1 VRDFDPA
8 AEDVGGSAAGPVMDG
23 QLRRRPGPVTASG
36 RHQAKVAWRDPVRR
50 PGWRS
55 RYVGGGASL
64 RCWPDEVVARAR
76 TARRDAWLA
85 VQDLP
90 SYQPAEQ
97 DVQRVLGMMTK
108 VLRRGTCPPVPASAE
123 NALLEHLR
131 LDGHVLPNRVTLSVP
146 HPPGLRM
153 LLAALGRWHKDQLDP
168 GIELGSDDELIA
180 ATALLDQL
188 GGHGERVLPQAP
200 LDQLARSRGH
210 DAGGKRRLDFLVR
223 DDAGGLL
230 ALEVDG
236 TQHLTA
242 ARVDHDRDTLLAEVG
257 IRVER
262 VDAAAVRRGE
272 MPVVGSPA
280 GPGEPAPLVDGAL
293 AMDRL
298 FLALCEAVSR
308 GFLLGD
314 SWTIELHD
322 DSGLGHLGL
331 PAYLSLL
338 SAIDALWAGDVAPRR
353 VTVQRSGEPAL
364 AWHRAAPAWV
374 PTTASDVAPDLRVVL
389 DLWHSALHVLPALDE
404 LPTIVVRGASL
415 PVPLLTRASEP
426 AARIPSRIASADL
439 PDALRLVLREIFDK
453 PDFLDGQLDAVVE
466 VLQGRDCVVL
476 LPTGA
481 GKSLIYQLAGMLLP
495 GRTIVVDPLVALMED
510 QVRGLAS
517 YGVDRVVD
525 ISSQTTSEGRLDS
538 ALQEVAAGDALFVFI
553 APERLQ
559 QQRFRDAMRELAQTT
574 PVNLAVV
581 DEAHCV
587 SEWGHDFRTAYLR
600 LGEVLRRVCR
610 DGAGVAPPILA
621 LTGTASRAVL
631 RDVLAELEIRPGS
644 PYTLVKPRT
653 LDRPELLF
661 DIVRTQPS
669 EAQATFVGLLR
680 SLPGRF
686 GVPPEEFFAADG
698 ARTYSGIVFAP
709 HVNGQY
715 GVMQLAQ
722 KAAAALGE
730 PVLPYSGSAPTGADR
745 GAWEQRK
752 RDNAAAFINDTVPL
766 LVATKAFGMGI
777 DKPNIRYV
785 VHVGIPG
792 SIEAYYQ
799 EVGRAGRDRRPAN
812 CLLLFSEFSESVSRS
827 KLDEATDL
835 EQVRALGTSSRQ
847 AADDI
852 DRQLFFHLR
861 SFAGVDVEMA
871 ALEQI
876 LAEFGDLRRPRG
888 IELPMG
894 RDQDRDSTERA
905 LHRLRLL
912 GVVADY
918 LVDWGG
924 RRFDVV
930 LTGAGS
936 PQIVDA
942 FLQYVEQAQPGRA
955 ASYAAIVAGEH
966 WEKPEQAV
974 PGCARL
980 LIGFVYDTVERAR
993 RRSLREM
1000 WLAARESAGDAAL
1013 RRRVLDY
1020 LSEGD
1025 VAPLLER
1032 LAEER
1037 VFRFTD
1043 WTRAMVDLVRPDE
1056 AQEWR
1061 GSAARLLVSYP
1072 DHPGLLL
1079 ARSISELTDPAGSL
1093 SEAGA
1098 TLTACIQSARARYGA
1113 DEATTGAALTWATG
1127 RFLQRGDAAAAAV
1140 VAATGRQQLPGWAP
1154 PAFGELTATPGAAV
1168 IDLEIRLERAVHLLD
1183 TLTSIGGI

>member
-1 VRDFDPA
+1 VA
-8 AEDVGGSAAGPVMDG
+8 K
-23 QLRRRPGPVTASG
+23 SG
-36 RHQAKVAWRDPVRR
+36 IHRAKVAWRDPVRR
-50 PGWRS
+50 PGWRT
-55 RYVGGGASL
+55 RYVGGAASL
-64 RCWPDEVVARAR
+64 RCWPKAVLVRARA
-76 TARRDAWLA
+76 ARRDAWLA

-90 SYQPAEQ
+90 SYRPAED

-108 VLRRGTCPPVPASAE
+108 LLRRGACPPVPSSAE
-123 NALLEHLR
+123 NALLAHLQ
-131 LDGHVLPNRVTLSVP
+131 LDGPAVPNRVTAAVP
-146 HPPGLRM
+146 RAPAGAT
-153 LLAALGRWHKDQLDP
+153 LLAALGHWRPDELDAA
-168 GIELGSDDELIA
+168 IQLGSDEELIA
-180 ATALLDQL
+180 VGALLDQV
-188 GGHGERVLPQAP
+188 GGHGERIMPQAP
-200 LDQLARSRGH
+200 LDQLARSCGH
-210 DAGGKRRLDFLVR
+210 DAGGARRLDFLVH
-223 DDAGGLL
+223 DDTGGMV

-236 TQHLTA
+236 TQHRGTTA
-242 ARVDHDRDTLLAEVG
+242 VDADRDAVMAAIG
-257 IRVER
+257 VRVTR
-262 VDAAAVRRGE
+262 ADAVAVRRGE
-272 MPVVGSPA
+272 TPVVGSPVEA
-280 GPGEPAPLVDGAL
+280 GQPAPLIDGAF
-293 AMDRL
+293 AIDRL
-298 FLALCEAVSR
+298 FLAVTEAVSR
-308 GFLLGD
+308 GFLLGE
-314 SWTIELHD
+314 SWTVELRD
-322 DSGLGHLGL
+322 TSGLGHLGL

-338 SAIDALWAGDVAPRR
+338 AAIDALWAGDVAPRR
-353 VTVQRSGEPAL
+353 VTLRRPDEPPLGWHRSGLTWSPCSAS
-364 AWHRAAPAWV
+364 HAAA
-374 PTTASDVAPDLRVVL
+374 DVRVVL
-389 DLWHSALHVLPALDE
+389 DLSHSPLHALPELDD
-404 LPTIVVRGASL
+404 LPTIVVRGARL

-426 AARIPSRIASADL
+426 TARIPSRMGGLDL
-439 PDALRLVLREIFDK
+439 PEALRLVVREIFDK

-510 QVRGLAS
+510 QVRGLGS
-517 YGVDRVVD
+517 YGIDRVVD
-525 ISSQTTSEGRLDS
+525 ISSQTTAAGRLDS

-600 LGEVLRRVCR
+600 LGAVLRHVCR

-631 RDVLAELEIRPGS
+631 RDVLAELEIAPGS
-644 PYTLVKPRT
+644 PYTLIKPRS
-653 LDRPELLF
+653 LDRPELSY

-686 GVPPEEFFAADG
+686 GVPPEEFFAAAG
-698 ARTYSGIVFAP
+698 GSTYSGIVFAP
-709 HVNGQY
+709 HVNGEY
-715 GVMQLAQ
+715 GVMRLAE

-730 PVLPYSGSAPTGADR
+730 PVLPYAGSPPKGADR
-745 GAWEQRK
+745 GGWEQRK
-752 RDNAAAFINDTVPL
+752 RDNAAAFLDNAVPL

-799 EVGRAGRDRRPAN
+799 EVGRAGRDRQPAK

-835 EQVRALGTSSRQ
+835 EEVRALGTSSRR

-871 ALEQI
+871 VLRQV
-876 LAEFGDLRRPRG
+876 LADLGDLRRPRS
-888 IELPMG
+888 IDLPMG
-894 RDQDRDSTERA
+894 PDQDSSERA

-912 GVVADY
+912 DVVADY

-930 LTGAGS
+930 LTGAGGQ
-936 PQIVDA
+936 QIISA
-942 FLQYVEQAQPGRA
+942 FLTYVEQAQPGRA
-955 ASYAAIVAGEH
+955 AGYEAVVQQEH

-1000 WLAARESAGDAAL
+1000 WLAARESVGDAAL

-1037 VFRFTD
+1037 VFRFAD
-1043 WTRAMVDLVRPDE
+1043 WTAAMVDLVRPDE

-1061 GSAARLLVSYP
+1061 GSTARLLVSYP

-1093 SEAGA
+1093 NEAAA
-1098 TLTACIQSARARYGA
+1098 TLTACIQSARARYGS
-1113 DEATTGAALTWATG
+1113 DDGTTGAALTWAAD
-1127 RFLQRGDAAAAAV
+1127 RFVQRGDAAAAAV
-1140 VAATGRQQLPGWAP
+1140 IAATGRQQLPGWVP
-1154 PAFGELTATPGAAV
+1154 PAFGGLATAPGAAV
-1168 IDLEIRLERAVHLLD
+1168 VELEMRLERAVHLLD
-1183 TLTSIGGI
+1183 SLTSIGDL